1 MLFRSDHGTGAGDNS
16 NVTLLRPEFF
26 ATHAIRALSGLS
38 LEGEE
43 HDILRDICKGNREGK
58 QEDAV
63 AKSAT
68 ELRRSKGNSVRASE
82 WSEHNG
88 LLCFR
93 DRIYV
98 PNDPE
103 LRRRITSQHHD
114 TRVAGH
120 PGRWKTLELVSRNYW
135 WPQMSRYIGQY
146 VKTCDPCL
154 RTKIQRRRPTG
165 ELHPLPTPENRWD
178 VISVDFIPDSHGY
191 DAVMN
196 VVDSVGKRAHFIPT
210 TTTITAL
217 GAARLFL
224 HNVWKL
230 HGLPRRVVSD
240 RGPQFVAEFTR
251 ELYRLLGI
259 TLSTT
264 TAYHPQADGQTER
277 VNQELEQYLRVFVN
291 ERQDD
296 WDELLPMAEF
306 QYNNHIHSS
315 TQQTPFLLDT
325 GQHPRMGFEPAQSSS
340 HLETVNEF
348 TDRMNSAL
356 TEAKSALAKAQE
368 DMSR

>member
-1 MLFRSDHGTGAGDNS
+1 MDTSISRSP
-16 NVTLLRPEFF
+16 RPIRM
-26 ATHAIRALSGLS
+26 IRAAFTPISKSTSLQDNPGQPVWYRYNSRSGLS
-38 LEGEE
+38 VPHEYNNISAGLGWPVW
-43 HDILRDICKGNREGK
+43 IGFLSTWVVRMVRE
-58 QEDAV
+58 
-63 AKSAT
+63 
-68 ELRRSKGNSVRASE
+68 NSIER
-82 WSEHNG
+82 
-88 LLCFR
+88 C
-93 DRIYV
+93 
-98 PNDPE
+98 
-103 LRRRITSQHHD
+103 
-114 TRVAGH
+114 
-120 PGRWKTLELVSRNYW
+120 
-135 WPQMSRYIGQY
+135 
-146 VKTCDPCL
+146 
-154 RTKIQRRRPTG
+154 
-165 ELHPLPTPENRWD
+165 
-178 VISVDFIPDSHGY
+178 DSHGY

-240 RGPQFVAEFTR
+240 RGPQFVVEFTQ

-315 TQQTPFLLDT
+315 TQQTLFLLDT
-325 GQHPRMGFEPAQSSS
+325 GQHPHMGFEPTQSPS

-348 TDRMNSAL
+348 TDQMHSAL
-356 TEAKSALAKAQE
+356 TEAKSALTKAQD
-368 DMSR
+368 DMSRYYNRRREPAPEYTPGDKVYLDGSDIRTSRPSKKLAHRFLGPYVVERRVRTNAYRLRLPQSMSRLHPIFPVVKLLAAPPDPISGRRSHPPPDPIL

>member
-1 MLFRSDHGTGAGDNS
+1 
-16 NVTLLRPEFF
+16 
-26 ATHAIRALSGLS
+26 
-38 LEGEE
+38 
-43 HDILRDICKGNREGK
+43 
-58 QEDAV
+58 
-63 AKSAT
+63 
-68 ELRRSKGNSVRASE
+68 
-82 WSEHNG
+82 
-88 LLCFR
+88 
-93 DRIYV
+93 
-98 PNDPE
+98 
-103 LRRRITSQHHD
+103 
-114 TRVAGH
+114 
-120 PGRWKTLELVSRNYW
+120 
-135 WPQMSRYIGQY
+135 MSRYIGQY

-154 RTKIQRRRPTG
+154 RTKIQRRRPIG

-178 VISVDFIPDSHGY
+178 VISVDFIVELLDSHGY

-240 RGPQFVAEFTR
+240 WGPQFVAEFTR
-251 ELYRLLGI
+251 ELYRLLGV

-306 QYNNHIHSS
+306 QYNNHVHSG
-315 TQQTPFLLDT
+315 TQNTPFLLDT
-325 GQHPRMGFEPAQSSS
+325 GRHLRMGFEPTWSSS

-348 TDRMNSAL
+348 TDRMHSAL
-356 TEAKSALAKAQE
+356 TEAKSALAKAQD
-368 DMSR
+368 DMSRYYDRRREPWSTPPEIKSTWTGAISGLRDRPKS